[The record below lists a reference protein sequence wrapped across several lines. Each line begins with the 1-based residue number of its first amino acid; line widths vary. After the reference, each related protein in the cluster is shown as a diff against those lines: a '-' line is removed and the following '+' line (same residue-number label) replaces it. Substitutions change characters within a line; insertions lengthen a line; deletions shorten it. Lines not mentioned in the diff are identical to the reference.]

1 MSDQRLSSSLPLP
14 PQPTEVELTWIAG
27 KIEHRIVFGHSIADR
42 TTDPQHRTLSFPPG
56 TIFAVM
62 RWASSGYG
70 LTVVRLEILR
80 ALKPGERG
88 TRVPFVRSAVE
99 ILMRA
104 SGWGDVQ
111 RVIQTIDAVQAAKI
125 DPADAAPDYWL
136 HVGNRL
142 AAGERPSPYTRARH
156 LAWVL
161 RRRLSL

>member
-1 MSDQRLSSSLPLP
+1 MSDPKSPSSLPLP
-14 PQPTEVELTWIAG
+14 PQPTDVELTWIAG
-27 KIEHRIVFGHSIADR
+27 KIEHRIVFGHNIAER
-42 TTDPQHRTLSFPPG
+42 TTDPQHRTLSFAPG

-62 RWASSGYG
+62 RWASSDYG

-80 ALKPGERG
+80 APKPGERG

-104 SGWGDVQ
+104 SGWADVQ
-111 RVIQTIDAVQAAKI
+111 RTIQIIDAVRAAKV

-142 AAGERPSPYTRARH
+142 AAGERPRPYTRARH
-156 LAWVL
+156 LAWLL
-161 RRRLSL
+161 RRKLSL